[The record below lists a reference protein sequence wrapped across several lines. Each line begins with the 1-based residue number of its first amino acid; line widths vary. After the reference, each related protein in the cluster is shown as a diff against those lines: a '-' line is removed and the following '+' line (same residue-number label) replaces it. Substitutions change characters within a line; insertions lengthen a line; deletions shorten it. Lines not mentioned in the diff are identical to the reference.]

1 MASELSMPALKSAAN
16 QHSDV
21 VHELHDAASARG
33 GRRENAKMTGGRD
46 HSATSAMRGED
57 GLALR
62 DNETRR
68 DVWHGW
74 SIGTDHG
81 PFTLSDT
88 GCVGPSALSG
98 ACSGQPQLASASG
111 APGRVRPQTPRAA
124 PHQRPPRT
132 TLRAMFRPEP
142 SPKHLRLRNL
152 RFGTPQK
159 GALVV
164 PQGGGAALTMDRAD
178 GRRRPDGTGG
188 GLRSGLLD
196 LRLGLLRHGQHVH
209 DGSAEEH
216 RR

>member
-142 SPKHLRLRNL
+142 SPKH
-152 RFGTPQK
+152 
-159 GALVV
+159 
-164 PQGGGAALTMDRAD
+164 RAFP
-178 GRRRPDGTGG
+178 GCGGTGQRP
-188 GLRSGLLD
+188 LRAAAGDSQVEE
-196 LRLGLLRHGQHVH
+196 REKEAAPCAPSLGQIPACGR
-209 DGSAEEH
+209 
-216 RR
+216 